1 MQGLAKVTSL
11 RMQRQRGL
19 GLSASDASGEVRL
32 CLLTLIE
39 TAAGRH
45 IELYGHIVNFFIR
58 HWGHNCP
65 EKAATSWLK
74 LLWRDEM

>member
-32 CLLTLIE
+32 CLLTLMRQQQ
-39 TAAGRH
+39 A
-45 IELYGHIVNFFIR
+45 
-58 HWGHNCP
+58 
-65 EKAATSWLK
+65 
-74 LLWRDEM
+74 DM